1 MSLFRSMI
9 MRRCCMHSKLNAAV
23 VLVFV
28 VCFFP
33 LSTAF
38 GQADFPTKP
47 VQLIVPFP
55 GGGSSGLVSTTVS
68 EKMSQV
74 LGKPVVA
81 VNKPGGATSIG
92 TVAVTTAKPDGYTLL
107 LNAGATITL
116 PLTMK
121 DAPYKLSELAPIAR
135 LTSNDFILAVHSS
148 VPANN
153 LKEFIAYAKA
163 NPGKLS
169 FVAGSAGSLPRLG
182 GELLK
187 DKAKFDAQYIPF
199 GNPSQSMP
207 SLLGGHVQYG
217 VIEAPSSLPHIKA
230 KTIKPIAIFS
240 TKRHP
245 DLPDVPT
252 FIEEG
257 YPDVVTYTYFI
268 LYAPAKTPAAVM
280 AKLESAAKAT
290 MMDKEIQKKIV
301 KGDNN
306 PDFIGTKETQAF
318 VAQEY
323 KKWSDIIKRSK
334 LEFNE

>member
-1 MSLFRSMI
+1 
-9 MRRCCMHSKLNAAV
+9 MHSKLIVAV
-23 VLVFV
+23 VFAFAGGLF
-28 VCFFP
+28 C
-33 LSTAF
+33 LSPAF
-38 GQADFPTKP
+38 GQSDFPTKP
-47 VQLIVPFP
+47 IQLIVPFP
-55 GGGSSGLVSTTVS
+55 GGGSSGLVATAVA
-68 EKMSQV
+68 EKMSKV
-74 LGKPVVA
+74 LGQPVVA

-92 TVAVTTAKPDGYTLL
+92 TVAVTTAKPDGYTIL

-121 DAPYKLSELAPIAR
+121 DTPYKLSELAPIAR

-153 LKEFIAYAKA
+153 LREFIAYAKA

-207 SLLGGHVQYG
+207 ALLGGHVQFG
-217 VIEAPSSLPHIKA
+217 VIEAPASLPHIKA
-230 KTIKPIAIFS
+230 KTIKAIAIFS

-245 DLPDVPT
+245 SLPDVPT

-257 YPDVVTYTYFI
+257 FPDVLTYTYFV
-268 LYAPAKTPAAVM
+268 LYAPAKTPAAVI
-280 AKLESAAKAT
+280 AKLENAAKVT
-290 MMDKEIQKKIV
+290 MEDKEVQQKIL

-306 PDFIGTKETQAF
+306 PDFIGTKETRAF
-318 VAQEY
+318 VAQEE

-334 LEFNE
+334 IDFKE